1 MGLKVTRLGRTA
13 IFFLAVALAIVLS
26 IFIQSDSSTT
36 HPFTTY
42 AAPGVV
48 ESCSVCH
55 KSAVTCDDCTECH
68 IPTIIYLFGESG
80 LYQAHHDL
88 VSQAIIP
95 PATTVLESCI
105 DAECHDGSDARYV
118 TSIDSNHTYCRI
130 CHGSGAGGV
139 DPGPNDC
146 LGCHID

>member
-1 MGLKVTRLGRTA
+1 MTRLRLTA
-13 IFFLAVALAIVLS
+13 IFFLVIALAVMISV
-26 IFIQSDSSTT
+26 FTQSNFFTT
-36 HPFTTY
+36 H
-42 AAPGVV
+42 AVPGVV

-55 KSAVTCDDCTECH
+55 KSAITCEDCTECH
-68 IPTIIYLFGESG
+68 IPTIIYTLVESS

-105 DAECHDGSDARYV
+105 DAECHDAGDARYV
-118 TSIDSNHTYCRI
+118 TSIDPNHTYCRI

-139 DPGPNDC
+139 EPGPNDC
-146 LGCHID
+146 MGCHIE